1 VNAFRIVAAGD
12 SAVLVELEN
21 RIDPVVNETAI
32 ALATAIRAAVLPGVR
47 DVVPTYRSVAIHF
60 DPLRTD
66 YDGLVARVNAWMG
79 EGPPYP
85 QGTRPPYG
93 DPSPVPYGDPP
104 PVPYGDPPPVPYGDP
119 SPVQYG
125 NPSPVQYGDPSLVR
139 VPVCYAGEFGPDLA
153 EVAAFG
159 AVSEAE
165 AVRLHTSRLYRVFML
180 GFMPGFAYMG
190 IVDAHIAAPRLS
202 TPRVRVPAGS
212 VGIAGEQTGIYSVST
227 PGGWR
232 IIGRTPLKPFD
243 LSRREPALFK
253 PGDAVQFYAIDPGE
267 YARLESAR

>member
-1 VNAFRIVAAGD
+1 MNTFRIVAAGD
-12 SAVLVELEN
+12 AAFIVELEN

-32 ALATAIRAAVLPGVR
+32 ALAKAIQTSAVPGVR

-66 YDGLVARVNAWMG
+66 YDALVARVNMWMEDG
-79 EGPPYP
+79 SPNLE
-85 QGTRPPYG
+85 GTRRPNG
-93 DPSPVPYGDPP
+93 DPSP
-104 PVPYGDPPPVPYGDP
+104 
-119 SPVQYG
+119 
-125 NPSPVQYGDPSLVR
+125 VR

-153 EVAAFG
+153 DVAAFA

-165 AVRLHTSRLYRVFML
+165 AVRLHTSRIYRVFML

-190 IVDAHIAAPRLS
+190 IVDQRIAAPRLS
-202 TPRVRVPAGS
+202 TPRVRVPVGS
-212 VGIAGEQTGIYSVST
+212 VGIAGMQTGIYSVST

-243 LSRREPALFK
+243 LSRGEPVLFK

-267 YARLESAR
+267 YARFESAC